1 VVSGVVFVTGV
12 PGSGKTTVARLLA
25 RRFPLAAHIEGDTIQ
40 DLIVSGGLH
49 PDQEPRAEAN
59 RQLRLRTRN
68 VSLLADSFAEHGV
81 VPVVDDLLAG
91 RRLDEYAHDLHTR
104 PLRLIVLD
112 PPLAVAEERD
122 LARPEKTVFHIW
134 RHLHGEL
141 VAALGGRGVWLDNTT
156 QTPEQT
162 AAAVA
167 ARLDE
172 AVVA

>member
-1 VVSGVVFVTGV
+1 MTGVVLVTGM

-25 RRFPLAAHIEGDTIQ
+25 RRFPVAAHIEGDAIQ
-40 DLIVSGGLH
+40 NLIVSGGLH
-49 PDQEPRAEAN
+49 PDEEPRQEAN

-68 VSLLADSFAEHGV
+68 VSLLADSFAAHGV

-91 RRLDEYAHDLHTR
+91 RRFDEYAHDLRTR

-122 LARPEKTVFHIW
+122 RTRPEKTVFHLW
-134 RHLHGEL
+134 RHLHTEL
-141 VAALGGRGVWLDNTT
+141 VAALGGRGVWLDNAA
-156 QTPEQT
+156 QTPEET
-162 AAAVA
+162 VSNAA
-167 ARLDE
+167 ARLDD